1 MKNRKDYD
9 IELEDDM
16 PLPNDLE
23 IRCIGDTKRNED
35 DDELTDDIPVPA
47 YQEIKEDD

>member
-23 IRCIGDTKRNED
+23 IRYVNGTEDND
-35 DDELTDDIPVPA
+35 DDNELTDDIPVPA
-47 YQEIKEDD
+47 DQEIKEDD